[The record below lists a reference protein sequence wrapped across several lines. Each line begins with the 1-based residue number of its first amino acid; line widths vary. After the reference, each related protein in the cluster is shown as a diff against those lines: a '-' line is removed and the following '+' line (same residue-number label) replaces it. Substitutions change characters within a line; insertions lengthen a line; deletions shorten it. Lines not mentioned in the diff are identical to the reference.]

1 MAVFLLKLI
10 FSLVT
15 ALSSL
20 LTRLIFNGAA
30 HVVVQMIQAMK
41 VQGESSQRL
50 LDQVKELITKCM
62 EMLMNLI
69 VDAVVSVFSS
79 FFDLVKEGLFSSS
92 SGLAAAGAGL
102 LEKSKN
108 RSFEDAL
115 KRCTGGV
122 GRVHRDA
129 WQDSRRFRQ
138 QLQSGCGLCWLRMFF
153 RDNSSFLFLQ
163 SE

>member
-30 HVVVQMIQAMK
+30 HVVVQMIQVMK

-92 SGLAAAGAGL
+92 SGLAAAVAGL
-102 LEKSKN
+102 LEKSKT
-108 RSFEDAL
+108 SFEDAL
-115 KRCTGGV
+115 KDIPEV
-122 GRVHRDA
+122 LDA
-129 WQDSRRFRQ
+129 FTEMLGKILADFVNNCSQAAAYVAENVF
-138 QLQSGCGLCWLRMFF
+138 
-153 RDNSSFLFLQ
+153 
-163 SE
+163 